1 MVLYKNKNEDL
12 GMYKEYKI
20 DWTQLRTADN
30 ENPQILP
37 GKIWTMLHAD
47 KDEVAD
53 DAYWKIEGNAF
64 FQRNLYQA
72 TEPVTTIV
80 TNEIH
85 LGNFGTPGL
94 GFALDLLVEI
104 ACGWSAPS
112 EKERG
117 NADLANRCREKIRAI
132 MPDLYRLAETHTDQR
147 VLQGIVDLTDE
158 LEPSKQQRA
167 KILSIVEPKAYDERL
182 IRMALRD
189 LRKSLRRL

>member
-1 MVLYKNKNEDL
+1 MVLYKNKNEEL
-12 GMYKEYKI
+12 GMYKEYEI
-20 DWTQLRTADN
+20 DWAQLRTADN

-47 KDEVAD
+47 KDGVAD

-85 LGNFGTPGL
+85 LGNFNTLGL

-104 ACGWSAPS
+104 AYGWSVPS
-112 EKERG
+112 EKECG
-117 NADLANRCREKIRAI
+117 NADLADRCRDKIRAI
-132 MPDLYRLAETHTDQR
+132 MPDLYRLAETQTDQR
-147 VLQGIVDLTDE
+147 VLQGIVDLTTK
-158 LEPSKQQRA
+158 LEPEKQQRTR
-167 KILSIVEPKAYDERL
+167 ILSIVEPKAYDQGLVE
-182 IRMALRD
+182 ISLRF
-189 LRKSLRRL
+189 LKKSLR

>member
-20 DWTQLRTADN
+20 DWAKLRTADN

-37 GKIWTMLHAD
+37 AKICTMLHAD
-47 KDEVAD
+47 KDEVAH

-72 TEPVTTIV
+72 TEPVTDII

-85 LGNFGTPGL
+85 LGNFSTPSL

-117 NADLANRCREKIRAI
+117 NTDLADRCREKIRAI

-167 KILSIVEPKAYDERL
+167 KLFSVITQHVRDRCFIEATVRNLRL
-182 IRMALRD
+182 D
-189 LRKSLRRL
+189 

>member
-1 MVLYKNKNEDL
+1 MVLYKNKNEEL
-12 GMYKEYKI
+12 EMYKEYKI
-20 DWTQLRTADN
+20 DWAQLRTADN

-37 GKIWTMLHAD
+37 GKIWTMLHAT
-47 KDEVAD
+47 KEEVAD

-85 LGNFGTPGL
+85 LGNFSTLGL

-104 ACGWSAPS
+104 AYGWSVPS

-117 NADLANRCREKIRAI
+117 NADLADRCRDKIRAI
-132 MPDLYRLAETHTDQR
+132 MPDLYRLAETQTDQR
-147 VLQGIVDLTDE
+147 VLQGIVDLTTK

-167 KILSIVEPKAYDERL
+167 KLFSVITQHVRDRCFIEATVRNLRL
-182 IRMALRD
+182 D
-189 LRKSLRRL
+189 

>member
-20 DWTQLRTADN
+20 DWTQLRARKDSS
-30 ENPQILP
+30 ILP
-37 GKIWTMLHAD
+37 AAIWHVLHAQSED
-47 KDEVAD
+47 TSTDEV
-53 DAYWKIEGNAF
+53 YWTIENNAF
-64 FQRNLYQA
+64 FNRELYEA
-72 TEPVTTIV
+72 TEPVTTVI
-80 TNEIH
+80 THEIH
-85 LGNFGTPGL
+85 VGNYTTIGL
-94 GFALDLLVEI
+94 RYGLDLLVEI

-117 NADLANRCREKIRAI
+117 NTDLADRCREKIRAI
-132 MPDLYRLAETHTDQR
+132 MPDLYRLAETQTDQR

-158 LEPSKQQRA
+158 LEPSKQQKA

-189 LRKSLRRL
+189 LRKSLR

>member
-1 MVLYKNKNEDL
+1 MVLYKNKNENL

-37 GKIWTMLHAD
+37 GKIWTMLHAT
-47 KDEVAD
+47 KEEVAD

-85 LGNFGTPGL
+85 LGNFNTLGL

-117 NADLANRCREKIRAI
+117 NADLADRCRDKIRAI
-132 MPDLYRLAETHTDQR
+132 MPDLYRLAETQTDQR

-189 LRKSLRRL
+189 LKKSLR

>member
-1 MVLYKNKNEDL
+1 MVLYKNKNEEL
-12 GMYKEYKI
+12 RMYKEYKI
-20 DWTQLRTADN
+20 DWAQLRTADN

-85 LGNFGTPGL
+85 LGNFNTLGL

-104 ACGWSAPS
+104 AYGWSVPS

-117 NADLANRCREKIRAI
+117 NADLADRCRDKIRAI
-132 MPDLYRLAETHTDQR
+132 MPDLYRLAETQTNQR
-147 VLQGIVDLTDE
+147 VLQGIVDLTTK
-158 LEPSKQQRA
+158 LEPEKQQRA
-167 KILSIVEPKAYDERL
+167 KLFSVITQHVRDRCFIEATVRNLRL
-182 IRMALRD
+182 D
-189 LRKSLRRL
+189 

>member
-1 MVLYKNKNEDL
+1 
-12 GMYKEYKI
+12 MYKEYKI

-37 GKIWTMLHAD
+37 GAIWNMLHAT
-47 KDEVAD
+47 KEEFAD

-85 LGNFGTPGL
+85 LGNFNTLGL

-104 ACGWSAPS
+104 AYGWSVPS
-112 EKERG
+112 EKECG
-117 NADLANRCREKIRAI
+117 NADLADRCRDKIRAI
-132 MPDLYRLAETHTDQR
+132 MPDLYRLAETQTDQR
-147 VLQGIVDLTDE
+147 VLQGIIDLTDE

-167 KILSIVEPKAYDERL
+167 KLFSVITQHVRDRCFIEATVRNLRL
-182 IRMALRD
+182 D
-189 LRKSLRRL
+189 